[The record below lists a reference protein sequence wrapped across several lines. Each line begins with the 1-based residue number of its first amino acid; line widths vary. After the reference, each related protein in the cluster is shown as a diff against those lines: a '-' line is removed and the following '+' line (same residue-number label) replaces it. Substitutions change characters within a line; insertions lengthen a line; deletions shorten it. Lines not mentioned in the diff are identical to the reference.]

1 MEIFMILLGIVGIVV
16 NANGWFIIP
25 SLAIKVCFMVGG
37 FIIGFKLTCMFH
49 TQRIFK
55 KIWK

>member
-1 MEIFMILLGIVGIVV
+1 MEIFMILLGIAGMIV

-25 SLAIKVCFMVGG
+25 SLAIKVCFILGS
-37 FIIGFKLTCMFH
+37 FIIGFKLACIFR

-55 KIWK
+55 KRW